1 VGYRNT
7 GFHTIF
13 FSKKRFTAK
22 TTGLKLRIL
31 YMLLAVIWLLL
42 SCDQAKLSVA
52 REQYLRGE
60 YYAASE
66 TYRKLYRNVSREERA
81 QRGIIAFEMA
91 ENYRKLN
98 QSSRA
103 LAAYS
108 NAIRYGYPDTIMYFH
123 YARMLHREGNYAGA
137 AEAYRRFLTFR
148 PEDRL
153 ALTGLQGVELAV
165 EWSENP
171 TRYVVGRMELFNSN
185 RGEFSPMLSA
195 DGGRLYFTSSREEVL
210 GEEKSAITGMKYNDL
225 FRSVKNV
232 HGEWQRPERI
242 SSGVNTGYD
251 EGTPSFSPDGE
262 WMYYTFSDINPN
274 RGTTAKIYLSR
285 WVNGRWS
292 EGRPLEIVKDDS
304 LSVFAHPAIS
314 PSGRWLYF
322 VSDMP
327 GGHGGK
333 DIWRASITNNHE
345 ILLVENLGPDINT
358 AGDELFP
365 YLRNDITL
373 YFSSDGHPGMGG
385 LDMFVAVDL
394 EWERGKMGRWEGD
407 GLERLVERKTGGQG
421 GQVTGERVDGETWKR
436 GSEVKGRWRVN
447 NLGAPLNSSTDDFGI
462 TFEPKEEK
470 GFFSSNRND
479 VRGYDHIYSF
489 VYPEVTAWVE
499 GFVVDP
505 DDEFIPGAVVSVVG
519 SEGSQL
525 RFVTGKEGEYRFKA
539 NRDTDYLLMASA
551 DGFLNQK
558 QRLSPSS
565 EEKDTL
571 YYVDFEM
578 IPYNKPV
585 ILDNIF
591 YDFDSATLRP
601 ESKDELGLLIDLLN
615 EHPSVAIELAAHTDR
630 KGSDE
635 YNSDLSL
642 RRAQSVV
649 NYLSA
654 HGINPQRLSA
664 QGFGKT
670 RPVKVSKKM
679 AEQFDFLKEG
689 DLLTEEF
696 IETLTLDQQE
706 IADQIN
712 RRTSFEVIDLEFGFH

>member
-1 VGYRNT
+1 MGYRNT
-7 GFHTIF
+7 GFYTIF

-103 LAAYS
+103 VAAYN

-123 YARMLHREGNYAGA
+123 YARMLHREGNYEGA

-195 DGGRLYFTSSREEVL
+195 DGDRLYFTSSREEVL

-327 GGHGGK
+327 GGYGGK
-333 DIWRASITNNHE
+333 DIWRASVMNNHE

-358 AGDELFP
+358 PGDELFP
-365 YLRNDITL
+365 YLRNDTTL

-385 LDMFVAVDL
+385 LDMFMAVASGGETWRQGRLGD
-394 EWERGKMGRWEGD
+394 WERG
-407 GLERLVERKTGGQG
+407 RL
-421 GQVTGERVDGETWKR
+421 GERE
-436 GSEVKGRWRVN
+436 SGRWRVR
-447 NLGAPLNSSTDDFGI
+447 NLQSPLNSPADDFGI
-462 TFEPKEEK
+462 TFEPKGEM

-489 VYPEVTAWVE
+489 VYPEVTVWIE

>member
-1 VGYRNT
+1 MGYRNT
-7 GFHTIF
+7 GFYTIF

-103 LAAYS
+103 VAAYN

-123 YARMLHREGNYAGA
+123 YARMLHREGNYEGA

-153 ALTGLQGVELAV
+153 ALAGLQGVELAV
-165 EWSENP
+165 EWSKNP
-171 TRYVVGRMELFNSN
+171 TRYVVERMELFNSN

-195 DGGRLYFTSSREEVL
+195 DGDRLYFTSSREEVL

-327 GGHGGK
+327 GGYGGK
-333 DIWRASITNNHE
+333 DIWRASVMNNHE

-358 AGDELFP
+358 LGDELFP
-365 YLRNDITL
+365 YLRNDTTL

-385 LDMFVAVDL
+385 LDMFMAVASGGETWRQGRLGD
-394 EWERGKMGRWEGD
+394 WERG
-407 GLERLVERKTGGQG
+407 RL
-421 GQVTGERVDGETWKR
+421 GERE
-436 GSEVKGRWRVN
+436 SGRWRVR
-447 NLGAPLNSSTDDFGI
+447 NLQSPLNSPADDFGI
-462 TFEPKEEK
+462 TFEPKGEM

-489 VYPEVTAWVE
+489 VYPEVTVWIE

>member
-1 VGYRNT
+1 M
-7 GFHTIF
+7 
-13 FSKKRFTAK
+13 
-22 TTGLKLRIL
+22 KLRIL

-103 LAAYS
+103 VAAYN

-123 YARMLHREGNYAGA
+123 YARMLHREGNYEGA

-153 ALTGLQGVELAV
+153 ALAGLQGVELAV
-165 EWSENP
+165 EWSKNP
-171 TRYVVGRMELFNSN
+171 TRYVVERMELFNSN

-195 DGGRLYFTSSREEVL
+195 DGDRLYFTSSREEVL

-333 DIWRASITNNHE
+333 DIWRASVTNNHE

-358 AGDELFP
+358 PGDELFP
-365 YLRNDITL
+365 YLRNDTTL

-385 LDMFVAVDL
+385 LDMFMAVASGGETWRQGRLGD
-394 EWERGKMGRWEGD
+394 WERG
-407 GLERLVERKTGGQG
+407 RL
-421 GQVTGERVDGETWKR
+421 GERE
-436 GSEVKGRWRVN
+436 SGRWRVR
-447 NLGAPLNSSTDDFGI
+447 NLQSPLNSPADDFGI
-462 TFEPKEEK
+462 TFEPKGEM

-489 VYPEVTAWVE
+489 VYPEVTVWIE

-578 IPYNKPV
+578 ISYNKPV

>member
-1 VGYRNT
+1 MGYRNT
-7 GFHTIF
+7 GFYTIF

-103 LAAYS
+103 VAAYN

-123 YARMLHREGNYAGA
+123 YARMLHREGNYEGA

-153 ALTGLQGVELAV
+153 ALAGLQGVELAV
-165 EWSENP
+165 EWSKNP
-171 TRYVVGRMELFNSN
+171 TRYVVERMELFNSN

-195 DGGRLYFTSSREEVL
+195 DGDRLYFTSSREEVL

-333 DIWRASITNNHE
+333 DIWRASVMNNHE

-358 AGDELFP
+358 PGDELFP
-365 YLRNDITL
+365 YLRNDTTL

-385 LDMFVAVDL
+385 LDMFMAVASGGETWRQGRLGD
-394 EWERGKMGRWEGD
+394 WERG
-407 GLERLVERKTGGQG
+407 RL
-421 GQVTGERVDGETWKR
+421 GERE
-436 GSEVKGRWRVN
+436 SGRWRVR
-447 NLGAPLNSSTDDFGI
+447 NLQSPLNSPADDFGI
-462 TFEPKEEK
+462 TFEPKGEM

-489 VYPEVTAWVE
+489 VYPEVTVWIE